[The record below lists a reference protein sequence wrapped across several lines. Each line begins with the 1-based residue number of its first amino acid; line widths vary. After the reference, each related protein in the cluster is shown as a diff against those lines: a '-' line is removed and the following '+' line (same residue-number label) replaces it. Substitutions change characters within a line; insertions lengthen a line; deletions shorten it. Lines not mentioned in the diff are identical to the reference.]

1 MVEDPPV
8 ESASE
13 HDYRADDDM
22 QPDGEEWIV
31 QQLQEEEDD
40 EPPAEVDDLRTLWEK
55 IEPPPAKKT
64 KKQVKLTPKKHPK
77 ALKPKR
83 HPGPKMEIWRP
94 TRAETHAIFP
104 DHEGDENDTEEPEA
118 RADGLHDH
126 TSMWMP
132 QPRPWAMTRVNFYSI
147 GRKAHRGEFNPHD
160 DVSLGL
166 FLEGRFKIMDPA
178 IYDVK
183 FFTRDGNRYGKCWG
197 ENITMMQ
204 NVAKSKE
211 FQVLIRTV
219 RPLLESKVSQG
230 AELHNVVFTC
240 NQGRHRSVAAAKL
253 FRGML
258 GTQPGRA

>member
-1 MVEDPPV
+1 
-8 ESASE
+8 
-13 HDYRADDDM
+13 M

-40 EPPAEVDDLRTLWEK
+40 EPPAQVDDLRTLWEK
-55 IEPPPAKKT
+55 IEPPPAKKA
-64 KKQVKLTPKKHPK
+64 KKEVQLTPKKHPK
-77 ALKPKR
+77 ALKAKR
-83 HPGPKMEIWRP
+83 HPGPKREIWRP
-94 TRAETHAIFP
+94 TNAETHAISS
-104 DHEGDENDTEEPEA
+104 DQEGDENHTEEPEA
-118 RADGLHDH
+118 RADGLHDDR

-147 GRKAHRGEFNPHD
+147 GRMAHRGEFKPDD

-166 FLEGRFKIMDPA
+166 FLEARFKIMDPA

-197 ENITMMQ
+197 ENITMMR

-211 FQVLIRTV
+211 FGFLIRAV

-253 FRGML
+253 FRAML